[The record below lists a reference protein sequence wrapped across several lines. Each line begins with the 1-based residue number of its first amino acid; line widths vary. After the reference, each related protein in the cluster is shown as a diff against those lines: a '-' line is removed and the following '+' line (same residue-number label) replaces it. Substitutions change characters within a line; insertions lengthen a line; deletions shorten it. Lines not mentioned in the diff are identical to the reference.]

1 MSFLVSRKIANEELT
16 IETGKLAFQSDSSV
30 VIKHGES
37 VLLVSVCYSKE
48 PKLDLDFLPLT
59 VDYEER
65 QYAAGKIPGGFFRR
79 EGRPGEDGIL
89 ASRLCDRSIR
99 PLFPKNLHNEVQVTI
114 TTLSADPERDLE
126 ILGIIGTSA
135 ALASSGLPF
144 EGPVAVCRVGLIDG
158 KLVPNITKTELSESS
173 LNLVVS
179 NTENAIVMIEAG
191 AEEIEEQQMI
201 EAIELARQ
209 SNLEIISLIKEFV
222 DKAGNNDKLE
232 LKSDDQADKIN
243 SEINDFIAKKLED
256 ALNTPGL
263 KLDSN
268 PGVKKV
274 KTEMIEHFSSKYST
288 DQLEQAFSI
297 VLKEK
302 FREKILVSGLRNGDR
317 KLNQIRDISCEV
329 GVLPRPHGS
338 AIFQRGETQV
348 LGIATLA
355 PLSMKQKLDNLSDV
369 TEKRYMHHYNFPAYS
384 VGEVRRASSP
394 GRREIGHGALA
405 ERALLNVL
413 PSEEIFPYAIRVVSE
428 VLSSNGSTSMAST
441 CASTLSLMDAG
452 VPIEKPVAGIAMGL
466 IMGKDGKVAVLTD
479 IEGIEDHLG
488 DMDFKVAGTDIGINA
503 LQMDVKIPGLNME
516 ILSKAL
522 EDAKVARL
530 TILEEMIK
538 VIAKPRE
545 GLSKYAP
552 KMEIIKIDKTKIG
565 TIIGSGGKTIRGL
578 IEETGATIDVDD
590 EGHVTIGSDDLA
602 SIKLASEKIQQMLKE
617 IEKGDIFTG
626 KVARKTNFGL
636 FVSLT
641 PGKDGL
647 LRPEEMSSNENEPQ
661 MGDELKVV
669 VIDVDHMGRV
679 NLSRRQVLGEE
690 GKAQSNSSNYQR
702 RNTPNRF
709 DQNKQRNFR
718 FKDQKRNNN

>member
-222 DKAGNNDKLE
+222 DKVGNNDKLE

-274 KTEMIEHFSSKYST
+274 KTEMIEHFSSEYST

-317 KLNQIRDISCEV
+317 KLDQIRDISCEV

-355 PLSMKQKLDNLSDV
+355 PLSMKQKLDNLSD
-369 TEKRYMHHYNFPAYS
+369 
-384 VGEVRRASSP
+384 AS
-394 GRREIGHGALA
+394 L
-405 ERALLNVL
+405 
-413 PSEEIFPYAIRVVSE
+413 
-428 VLSSNGSTSMAST
+428 
-441 CASTLSLMDAG
+441 
-452 VPIEKPVAGIAMGL
+452 
-466 IMGKDGKVAVLTD
+466 
-479 IEGIEDHLG
+479 
-488 DMDFKVAGTDIGINA
+488 
-503 LQMDVKIPGLNME
+503 
-516 ILSKAL
+516 
-522 EDAKVARL
+522 
-530 TILEEMIK
+530 
-538 VIAKPRE
+538 
-545 GLSKYAP
+545 
-552 KMEIIKIDKTKIG
+552 
-565 TIIGSGGKTIRGL
+565 
-578 IEETGATIDVDD
+578 
-590 EGHVTIGSDDLA
+590 
-602 SIKLASEKIQQMLKE
+602 
-617 IEKGDIFTG
+617 
-626 KVARKTNFGL
+626 
-636 FVSLT
+636 
-641 PGKDGL
+641 
-647 LRPEEMSSNENEPQ
+647 
-661 MGDELKVV
+661 
-669 VIDVDHMGRV
+669 
-679 NLSRRQVLGEE
+679 
-690 GKAQSNSSNYQR
+690 
-702 RNTPNRF
+702 
-709 DQNKQRNFR
+709 
-718 FKDQKRNNN
+718 

>member
-16 IETGKLAFQSDSSV
+16 IETGKLASQSDSSV

-222 DKAGNNDKLE
+222 DKVGNNDKLE

-274 KTEMIEHFSSKYST
+274 KTEMIEHFSSEYST

-317 KLNQIRDISCEV
+317 KLDQIRDISCEV

-538 VIAKPRE
+538 VLAKPRE

-590 EGHVTIGSDDLA
+590 EGHVTIGSDDLD

-641 PGKDGL
+641 PSKDGL
-647 LRPEEMSSNENEPQ
+647 LRAEEMSSNENEPRI
-661 MGDELKVV
+661 GDELTVV

-690 GKAQSNSSNYQR
+690 GKAPSNSGNYQR

>member
-37 VLLVSVCYSKE
+37 VLLVSVCYTKE
-48 PKLDLDFLPLT
+48 PKPDLDFLPLT

-114 TTLSADPERDLE
+114 TTLSADLERDLE
-126 ILGIIGTSA
+126 ILGIIGASA
-135 ALASSGLPF
+135 ALAISGLPF

-191 AEEIEEQQMI
+191 AEEIEEEQMI

-209 SNLEIISLIKEFV
+209 SNFEIISLIKEFV
-222 DKAGNNDKLE
+222 DKVGNNDKLE

-268 PGVKKV
+268 PEVKKV
-274 KTEMIEHFSSKYST
+274 KTEMIEHFSSEYST

-317 KLNQIRDISCEV
+317 KLDQIRDISCEV

-538 VIAKPRE
+538 VLAKPRE

-590 EGHVTIGSDDLA
+590 EGHVTIGSDDLD

-641 PGKDGL
+641 PSKDGL
-647 LRPEEMSSNENEPQ
+647 LRAEEMSSNENEPRI
-661 MGDELKVV
+661 GDELTVV

-690 GKAQSNSSNYQR
+690 GKAPSNSGNYQR

>member
-99 PLFPKNLHNEVQVTI
+99 PLFPKNLRNEVQVTI

-302 FREKILVSGLRNGDR
+302 FREKILVYGLRNGDR

-428 VLSSNGSTSMAST
+428 VLSSNGSTSMASA

>member
-1 MSFLVSRKIANEELT
+1 
-16 IETGKLAFQSDSSV
+16 
-30 VIKHGES
+30 
-37 VLLVSVCYSKE
+37 
-48 PKLDLDFLPLT
+48 
-59 VDYEER
+59 
-65 QYAAGKIPGGFFRR
+65 
-79 EGRPGEDGIL
+79 
-89 ASRLCDRSIR
+89 
-99 PLFPKNLHNEVQVTI
+99 
-114 TTLSADPERDLE
+114 
-126 ILGIIGTSA
+126 
-135 ALASSGLPF
+135 
-144 EGPVAVCRVGLIDG
+144 
-158 KLVPNITKTELSESS
+158 
-173 LNLVVS
+173 
-179 NTENAIVMIEAG
+179 
-191 AEEIEEQQMI
+191 
-201 EAIELARQ
+201 
-209 SNLEIISLIKEFV
+209 
-222 DKAGNNDKLE
+222 
-232 LKSDDQADKIN
+232 
-243 SEINDFIAKKLED
+243 
-256 ALNTPGL
+256 
-263 KLDSN
+263 
-268 PGVKKV
+268 
-274 KTEMIEHFSSKYST
+274 
-288 DQLEQAFSI
+288 
-297 VLKEK
+297 
-302 FREKILVSGLRNGDR
+302 
-317 KLNQIRDISCEV
+317 
-329 GVLPRPHGS
+329 
-338 AIFQRGETQV
+338 
-348 LGIATLA
+348 
-355 PLSMKQKLDNLSDV
+355 
-369 TEKRYMHHYNFPAYS
+369 MHHYNFPAYS

-538 VIAKPRE
+538 VLAKPRE

-590 EGHVTIGSDDLA
+590 EGHVTIGSDDLD

-641 PGKDGL
+641 PSKDGL
-647 LRPEEMSSNENEPQ
+647 LRAEEMSSNENEPRI
-661 MGDELKVV
+661 GDELTVV

-690 GKAQSNSSNYQR
+690 GKAPSNSGNYQR

>member
-16 IETGKLAFQSDSSV
+16 IETGKLAFQADSSV

-37 VLLVSVCYSKE
+37 VLLVSVCYETE
-48 PKLDLDFLPLT
+48 PKDLDFLPLT

-89 ASRLCDRSIR
+89 AARLCDRSIR
-99 PLFPKNLHNEVQVTI
+99 PLFPKKLRNEIQVTI
-114 TTLSADPERDLE
+114 TTLSADFERDLE

-135 ALASSGLPF
+135 ALAISGLPF
-144 EGPVAVCRVGLIDG
+144 EGPVSACRVGLVDG
-158 KLVPNITKTELSESS
+158 KLVPNVTKTQLIESS

-179 NTENAIVMIEAG
+179 NTKDAIVMIEAG
-191 AEEIEEQQMI
+191 AEEIEESEI
-201 EAIELARQ
+201 IDAIELARQ
-209 SNLEIISLIKEFV
+209 SNFEIISLIEELVTKI
-222 DKAGNNDKLE
+222 GNKDKLE
-232 LKSDDQADKIN
+232 LKSDEKSEKIN
-243 SEINDFIAKKLED
+243 LKVSDFIGKKLAD
-256 ALNTPGL
+256 VLNKPAV

-274 KTEMIEHFSSKYST
+274 KAEMTEHFSSDYSS
-288 DQLEQAFSI
+288 DQLEQAFSE

-317 KLNQIRDISCEV
+317 KLNQIRDISCEA

-348 LGIATLA
+348 LGITTLA
-355 PLSMKQKLDNLSDV
+355 PLSMKQRLDNLSNV

-405 ERALLNVL
+405 EKALLNVL
-413 PSEEIFPYAIRVVSE
+413 PSEEVFPYAIRVVSE
-428 VLSSNGSTSMAST
+428 VLSSNGSTSMASV

-488 DMDFKVAGTDIGINA
+488 DMDFKVAGTDTGINA

-522 EDAKVARL
+522 EEAKVARL
-530 TILEEMIK
+530 NILEEMIK
-538 VIAKPRE
+538 VLAKPRE
-545 GLSKYAP
+545 ELSKYAP

-578 IEETGATIDVDD
+578 IAETGATIDIDD
-590 EGHVTIGSDDLA
+590 EGNVTIGSDDLA

-626 KVARKTNFGL
+626 KVERKTNFGL
-636 FVSLT
+636 FVSLIN
-641 PGKDGL
+641 GKDGL
-647 LRPEEMSSNENEPQ
+647 LRQEELSSNENEPRI
-661 MGDELKVV
+661 GDELTVV
-669 VIDVDHMGRV
+669 VIEVDHMGRV

-690 GKAQSNSSNYQR
+690 GKARSTSDNYQR
-702 RNTPNRF
+702 RNVPNRF

-718 FKDQKRNNN
+718 FKDQKRDNN

>member
-222 DKAGNNDKLE
+222 DKVGNNDKLE

-274 KTEMIEHFSSKYST
+274 KTEMIEHFSSEYST

-317 KLNQIRDISCEV
+317 KLDQIRDISCEV

-538 VIAKPRE
+538 VLAKPRE

-590 EGHVTIGSDDLA
+590 EGHVTIGSDDLD

-641 PGKDGL
+641 PSKDGL
-647 LRPEEMSSNENEPQ
+647 LRAEEMSSNENEPRI
-661 MGDELKVV
+661 GDELTVV

-690 GKAQSNSSNYQR
+690 GKAPSNSGNYQR

>member
-16 IETGKLAFQSDSSV
+16 IETGKLAFQADASV

-99 PLFPKNLHNEVQVTI
+99 PLFPKNLRNEIQVTI
-114 TTLSADPERDLE
+114 TTLSADFERDLE

-135 ALASSGLPF
+135 ALAISGLPF

-158 KLVPNITKTELSESS
+158 KLIPNITKTELSESL

-209 SNLEIISLIKEFV
+209 SNFEIISLIKEFV
-222 DKAGNNDKLE
+222 DKVGNKDKLE
-232 LKSDDQADKIN
+232 LKNDDQVDKIN
-243 SEINDFIAKKLED
+243 SEVNDFIAKKLED
-256 ALNTPGL
+256 VLNTPGL
-263 KLDSN
+263 KIDSN
-268 PGVKKV
+268 PGVKEV
-274 KTEMIEHFSSKYST
+274 KAEMTKHFSSDYSS
-288 DQLEQAFSI
+288 DQLEQAFSV

-317 KLNQIRDISCEV
+317 KLNQIRDISCEA

-348 LGIATLA
+348 LGIVTLA
-355 PLSMKQKLDNLSDV
+355 PLSMKQRLDNLSDV

-394 GRREIGHGALA
+394 GRREIGHGVLA
-405 ERALLNVL
+405 EKALLNVL
-413 PSEEIFPYAIRVVSE
+413 PSEEVFPYAIRVVSE
-428 VLSSNGSTSMAST
+428 VLSSNGSTSMASV

-452 VPIEKPVAGIAMGL
+452 VPLEKAVAGIAMGL

-488 DMDFKVAGTDIGINA
+488 DMDFKVAGTDTGISA

-538 VIAKPRE
+538 VLAKPRE

-578 IEETGATIDVDD
+578 IAETGATIDVDD

-602 SIKLASEKIQQMLKE
+602 SIKLASEKIQQMLKD

-647 LRPEEMSSNENEPQ
+647 LRQEELSSNENEPQ

-702 RNTPNRF
+702 RNVPNRF

-718 FKDQKRNNN
+718 FKDQKPNNN

>member
-222 DKAGNNDKLE
+222 DKVGNNDKLE

-274 KTEMIEHFSSKYST
+274 KTEMIEHFSSEYST

-317 KLNQIRDISCEV
+317 TLDQIRDISCEV

-405 ERALLNVL
+405 
-413 PSEEIFPYAIRVVSE
+413 
-428 VLSSNGSTSMAST
+428 
-441 CASTLSLMDAG
+441 
-452 VPIEKPVAGIAMGL
+452 
-466 IMGKDGKVAVLTD
+466 VLTD

-538 VIAKPRE
+538 VLAKPRE

-590 EGHVTIGSDDLA
+590 EGHVTIGSDDLD

-641 PGKDGL
+641 PSKDGL
-647 LRPEEMSSNENEPQ
+647 LRAEEMSSNENEPRI
-661 MGDELKVV
+661 GDELTVV

-690 GKAQSNSSNYQR
+690 GKAPSNSGNYQR